1 MKKRILTVLLVIGLC
16 VGTASAQ
23 FGFGIVYDP
32 TNYANAVLR
41 YSQLVQQ
48 LAQLRQTYAQIVQ
61 QYNLAVQMARN
72 LQNMPARYRAQ
83 FSNWRNVVAPN
94 TYGNTGTWVNAM
106 NTGSAGVVNAGY
118 QQATTPLLQYNGQ
131 ELSGMTPDELDR
143 VKSQYASVELA
154 DGANVTS
161 MATIGAIRDDAQNIE
176 NQMDNLEQDSLSNNP
191 NLNTEVSVL
200 NKINAANVLT
210 LRTVQDSNKLLLSLL
225 EQNVIAAKQQR
236 EATANS
242 INAEIERR
250 ATLAGNLAQV
260 TGTLGNSLQNYR
272 IP

>member
-1 MKKRILTVLLVIGLC
+1 MKRKVLAVLLVMGLC

-48 LAQLRQTYAQIVQ
+48 LNQLRQTYTQIMQ

-72 LQNMPARYRAQ
+72 IQNMPARYRAQ

-94 TYGNTGTWVNAM
+94 TYGNTGTWVNGM
-106 NTGSAGVVNAGY
+106 NTGSAGAVSAGY
-118 QQATTPLLQYNGQ
+118 QQATVPLLQYNSQ
-131 ELSGMTPDELDR
+131 ELTGMTPDELDR

-161 MATIGAIRDDAQNIE
+161 MATIGAIRNDAQNIE
-176 NQMDNLEQDSLSNNP
+176 NQMNNLEQDSLSNNP

-200 NKINAANVLT
+200 NKINATNVLT
-210 LRTVQDSNKLLLSLL
+210 LRTLQDSNKLLLSLL
-225 EQNVIAAKQQR
+225 EQNVIAAKRQR

-260 TGTLGNSLQNYR
+260 TGTVGNSLQNYR
-272 IP
+272 MP